1 MKRWIATALVSSAV
15 IAHAQSPAPATPP
28 AAGASA
34 PAALPTSPAKKEL
47 VRRILLAQQPN
58 LEGIARNMVERAPA
72 QMMQEAGRYLQS
84 QVPPEKREAVS
95 ETIKAELKKYIDESV
110 PIVRA
115 SALKVAPST
124 LGAEFEQK
132 FTEDELKTILAWMES
147 PVNKKYLQAIGEM
160 QNDFMQKLGADA
172 GPIIEPKL
180 RALEDKTR
188 IALGAPAPGAAA
200 SPSAA
205 ASAAPAKSGS
215 KTAPKASS
223 K

>member
-1 MKRWIATALVSSAV
+1 
-15 IAHAQSPAPATPP
+15 
-28 AAGASA
+28 
-34 PAALPTSPAKKEL
+34 
-47 VRRILLAQQPN
+47 
-58 LEGIARNMVERAPA
+58 
-72 QMMQEAGRYLQS
+72 
-84 QVPPEKREAVS
+84 
-95 ETIKAELKKYIDESV
+95 
-110 PIVRA
+110 
-115 SALKVAPST
+115 
-124 LGAEFEQK
+124 
-132 FTEDELKTILAWMES
+132 
-147 PVNKKYLQAIGEM
+147 
-160 QNDFMQKLGADA
+160 MQKLGADA